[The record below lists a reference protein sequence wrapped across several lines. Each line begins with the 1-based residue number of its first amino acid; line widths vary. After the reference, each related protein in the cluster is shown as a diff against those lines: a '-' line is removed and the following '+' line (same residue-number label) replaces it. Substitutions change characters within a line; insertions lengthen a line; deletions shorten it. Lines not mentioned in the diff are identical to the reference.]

1 MNRFEVKDCGQGVV
15 HDAMPQEL
23 PPGVW
28 SACQNMRFSKGFAER
43 CGGIYDQFTA
53 PAVTPYWL
61 HCYETPSATFWVHAG
76 LAAVYVDDGTTRTDI
91 SGASYTGAIDDR
103 WTGGVLGGVLVMN
116 NGIESPLYWAGNTA
130 NNLATL
136 TGWDSNWKCKA
147 LRVFKQFLIAL
158 NVTKSGTNYRHMVKW
173 SAAALPGALP
183 ASWDATDETV
193 EAREIELGETSDPI
207 VDGFQQGDS
216 FIVCKERSMY
226 RLTYIGGEFT
236 FQSQRVQ
243 SDTGMMARGCSAPT
257 PMGTIIMAVGDVVLF
272 DGQTTT
278 SIIDGQ
284 NKEYLFNSID
294 PDNYERAFVVSNPI
308 RQETLICYPSLGQ
321 TACDKALVWNWQTRK
336 WGERDL
342 PSVTYGATGLIDDP
356 NATATWAADSEAW
369 EDDSQ
374 PWYAET
380 LTANQTRLMLCRTAP
395 AISAYDFG
403 GTDDGAEISSYLER
417 VAIPMGEDGVFLFK
431 DVWLNVDAPAGTEI
445 DVSLGASMYPH
456 QAPIMRDPVTFT
468 VGSTHKANVMVKGRY
483 LALRLS
489 HAGPAKWRIRSYSVG
504 VQPAGRF

>member
-1 MNRFEVKDCGQGVV
+1 MNRYEVKDCGQGVV
-15 HDAMPQEL
+15 RDAMPHEL

-28 SACQNMRFSKGFAER
+28 SSCQNMRFAKGFAER
-43 CGGIYDQFTA
+43 INGIYDQFTA

-61 HCYETPSATFWVHAG
+61 HYYETATAGFWVHAG

-147 LRVFKQFLIAL
+147 LRPFKQFLIAL

-173 SAAALPGALP
+173 SAAAAAGTIPT
-183 ASWDATDETV
+183 SWDAADDTK

-226 RLTYIGGEFT
+226 RLTYIGGEFI
-236 FQSQRVQ
+236 FQSQRIQ
-243 SDTGMMARGCSAPT
+243 ADTGMMARGCSAST

-278 SIIDGQ
+278 SICDGVV
-284 NKEYLFNSID
+284 KEYIFNSMD
-294 PDNYERAFVVSNPI
+294 PDNYERSFVVSNPI
-308 RQETLICYPSLGQ
+308 RQETLICYPTVGQ
-321 TACDKALVWNWQTRK
+321 TACDKAMVWNWQTRK

-369 EDDSQ
+369 EDDGSA
-374 PWYAET
+374 WYAET

-483 LALRLS
+483 AAIRLA
-489 HAGPAKWRIRSYSVG
+489 HAGPAQWKIRSFSIG
-504 VQPAGRF
+504 VKPAGKF